1 MNARVFL
8 RHLLAVSILFGTLTA
23 CTTVEIKEANFFM
36 PRQIMSS
43 GERFEVRSHDGILLV
58 GRLLRSDRPR
68 GTIVFFNGN
77 ADLVLLSGKRL
88 SRLADFG
95 FNVIAVDYRGFG
107 ESGGT
112 LTLKNLQSDS
122 VAIYQAVTNRDDLG
136 TKRIMA
142 YGWSLGSFAATY
154 MATHEAVDGLVLE
167 GAQTNVQEVLGAWTP
182 WYVKPFVRF
191 NIDPDL
197 AAANNPA
204 ELKKY
209 SGPLLIISGQQDNIA
224 PPAFS
229 EHLYTA
235 SASSTKRWVNINA
248 NHKNIYAG
256 PEFTLAFEAF
266 STLVFGE
273 RQH

>member
-1 MNARVFL
+1 MKTAHFL
-8 RHLLAVSILFGTLTA
+8 RRLLSVSMLFGTLTA
-23 CTTVEIKEANFFM
+23 CTAVEIKETNFFI

-58 GRLLRSDRPR
+58 GRLLRSARPS

-77 ADLVLLSGKRL
+77 ADLALLSGKRL
-88 SRLADFG
+88 SKLAEFG
-95 FNVIAVDYRGFG
+95 FNVVAVDYRGFG

-112 LTLKNLQSDS
+112 LTLNHLQSDS
-122 VAIYQAVTNRDDLG
+122 LAIYQAVANRDDLG

-154 MATHEAVDGLVLE
+154 LATHAAVDGLVLE

-182 WYVKPFVRF
+182 WYVKLFVRF
-191 NIDPDL
+191 NIDPGL
-197 AAANNPA
+197 ATADNPA

-209 SGPLLIISGQQDNIA
+209 AGPLLIISGRQDIIA

-229 EHLYTA
+229 ERLYTA
-235 SASSTKRWVNINA
+235 SVSSTKRWINVDA
-248 NHKNIYAG
+248 NHKNIYDE
-256 PEFTLAFEAF
+256 PEFALAFEAF
-266 STLVFGE
+266 STLVFGK